1 MSFLD
6 DIASEIGSSGE
17 KSTDF
22 PNVSFGSNFSFEQFD
37 CKLDVISHFP
47 VEIPSKN
54 PTLKS
59 ESQKGEISADRTE
72 QLNISY
78 DSNDSIQLYDLQRK
92 NAKQTQKGIIKHSI
106 ICRKI

>member
-22 PNVSFGSNFSFEQFD
+22 PNVSFGSNFSFEHFD
-37 CKLDVISHFP
+37 CKLDVISH
-47 VEIPSKN
+47 IPSKN

-59 ESQKGEISADRTE
+59 ESQKSEISADRTE

-92 NAKQTQKGIIKHSI
+92 NAKQTQKGIIKHSV